1 MSKYAKVVSLEEF
14 KKLRDEDKLGKIVAT
29 SGGYDPAHPGHL
41 TCLIESKQY
50 GDTLVA
56 IVNGDWF
63 LTNKK
68 GKPFID
74 LATRCKIISCI
85 REVDYVIP
93 FEIEDDSTVCV
104 ALEAIRPHIFTK
116 GGDRTDFTNI
126 PEWDVCQRHNIEIIP
141 QVGLDKEWSSSNFL
155 KDWEEFVKSK

>member
-1 MSKYAKVVSLEEF
+1 MSKYAKIVSLEDF
-14 KKLRDEDKLGKIVAT
+14 KKIRDGNQLGTVVAT

-41 TCLIESKQY
+41 TCLIESKRY

-63 LTNKK
+63 LANKK

-74 LATRCKIISCI
+74 LNTRCKIISCI

-93 FEIEDDSTVCV
+93 FEIEEDTTVCR

-116 GGDRTDFTNI
+116 GGDRTDFSNI
-126 PEWDVCQRHNIEIIP
+126 PEWDICERHKIKIVP
-141 QVGLDKEWSSSNFL
+141 QVGLDKEWSSSDF
-155 KDWEEFVKSK
+155 